1 ERGPN
6 PDVGGAKNGCRM
18 LVVDSDTD
26 VEEAEVLPDVGCPK
40 IRRTAPNTP
49 KTPGVEMETPNP
61 DVGGPKNGR
70 WALVDSDTDVETEN
84 SNSAVEG
91 PKDEHRTLVP
101 DVAVTAP
108 NPDVSP
114 PASPGDG
121 SDTDMEEVA
130 PTPDVRSLR
139 SRIWT
144 RNQPHPDVG
153 GPTTGSDAVVEEPD
167 PKRRKPPPKGQSWS
181 PKSPGDAR
189 VGGMVPKGGDS
200 APGTAVE
207 APNPD
212 VGARQRAGETPARDE
227 DPTEPPDVLFTGV
240 VASPGMEVALKTLGG
255 SMATSVFDCTH
266 LVTDRVRRTVKFL
279 CAVARGVPVVTPEWL
294 HESARSGR
302 VLVPGPFLVRD
313 SQQERHFGFSLAE
326 ALRRARRHPL
336 LQGYEVHVTPNVRPE
351 PEHMRDIVTCS
362 GGTFLPTM
370 PRTYGVR
377 GQRGG

>member
-1 ERGPN
+1 MEPPDTDVEGSQEEHQMLVVDSDTDVEEGGAD
-6 PDVGGAKNGCRM
+6 PDVGYPKAHPTTPNVPKPRIIEVETQNADVEGSEEGRRM

-26 VEEAEVLPDVGCPK
+26 VEEGGADPDVGYPKAHPTTPNVPKPRIIEVEAQNADVEGSEEGREGPRRSQRLARSRGGGASGRGGASGVKGGVPPVPAPVRRSPRLQARPPPLEPPAVRGRGQVEPCPPPRPRP
-40 IRRTAPNTP
+40 RRTGPAPS
-49 KTPGVEMETPNP
+49 KKQAQ
-61 DVGGPKNGR
+61 VG
-70 WALVDSDTDVETEN
+70 
-84 SNSAVEG
+84 
-91 PKDEHRTLVP
+91 
-101 DVAVTAP
+101 
-108 NPDVSP
+108 
-114 PASPGDG
+114 
-121 SDTDMEEVA
+121 
-130 PTPDVRSLR
+130 
-139 SRIWT
+139 
-144 RNQPHPDVG
+144 
-153 GPTTGSDAVVEEPD
+153 
-167 PKRRKPPPKGQSWS
+167 
-181 PKSPGDAR
+181 
-189 VGGMVPKGGDS
+189 
-200 APGTAVE
+200 
-207 APNPD
+207 
-212 VGARQRAGETPARDE
+212 
-227 DPTEPPDVLFTGV
+227 VLFTGV

-377 GQRGG
+377 GQHGG